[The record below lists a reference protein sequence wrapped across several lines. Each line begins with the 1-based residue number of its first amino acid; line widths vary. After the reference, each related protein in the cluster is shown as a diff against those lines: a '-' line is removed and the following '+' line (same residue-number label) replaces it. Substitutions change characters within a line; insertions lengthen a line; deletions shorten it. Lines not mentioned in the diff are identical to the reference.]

1 MSFLK
6 EMIDMGGKFI
16 LVRHAESI
24 WNKEKRLSGNSQIGL
39 TPAGLQQ
46 SVDAAKELKEMN
58 LVPSIVFS
66 SDQKRAIDTMDIMIK
81 EMSLN
86 VPVIKTKEL
95 RESEL
100 GALNGVKLEDIEKEY
115 GRDFVFKLIREF
127 DTKAPAKEGEAPPE
141 SLRDM
146 IKRVGAFFE
155 SNIKK
160 HLIKGKTVMVVA
172 HDGTLRAML
181 SYLGK
186 LDENESRIR
195 QFDNAKPYIYEYK
208 EGEQ

>member
-1 MSFLK
+1 MKAKL
-6 EMIDMGGKFI
+6 I
-16 LVRHAESI
+16 LIRHAESV

-39 TPAGLQQ
+39 TPAGLEQA
-46 SVDAAKELKEMN
+46 VAAGKELIEKKLSPE
-58 LVPSIVFS
+58 LIFC

-100 GALNGVKLEDIEKEY
+100 GALNGVKLSDIEEKY
-115 GRDFVFKLIREF
+115 GRDFVFKLVREF
-127 DTKAPAKEGEAPPE
+127 DTKAPPKEGEAPPE
-141 SLRDM
+141 SLGDM
-146 IKRVGAFFE
+146 IKRVGAFFK
-155 SNIKK
+155 SDIKK
-160 HLIKGKTVMVVA
+160 HLEKGKTVMIVA
-172 HDGTLRAML
+172 HDGTLRALL

-195 QFDNAKPYIYEYK
+195 QFDNAKPYIYEY
-208 EGEQ
+208 E